1 MRKRRAGERKRERTR
16 SSMHETERREG
27 EERTEEVRQGVE
39 VRAKE
44 KAIETLKEPRG
55 C

>member
-27 EERTEEVRQGVE
+27 EEVG
-39 VRAKE
+39 
-44 KAIETLKEPRG
+44 RG
-55 C
+55 KTGCGGKSERESDRNA

>member
-1 MRKRRAGERKRERTR
+1 
-16 SSMHETERREG
+16 MHETERREG
-27 EERTEEVRQGVE
+27 EEREEVRQGAE

>member
-16 SSMHETERREG
+16 SSMHETERRKG
-27 EERTEEVRQGVE
+27 EEKEVRQGVE